1 MSEINLLQTQSTF
14 HQVKERG
21 KRWLLRVVTLIFI
34 VTLGLYGYLFYSDW
48 SGQKKIAEHQSAI
61 AEVQKDLE
69 NNAKRSELLVR
80 QGQVKSANQL
90 LANHLFWSGLLPE
103 LARVS
108 LASAEYSSIET
119 TAEGDLNLSVTLP
132 TYSDAEKYLQVFDL
146 PEYNK
151 YFSNVRI
158 LSLSQAQKDKTLH
171 TTMRLGLTL
180 NPELLKKQ
188 IQ

>member
-21 KRWLLRVVTLIFI
+21 KRWLLRIMTLAFI
-34 VTLGLYGYLFYSDW
+34 VALVLYAYLFYRDW
-48 SGQKKIAEHQSAI
+48 SGQKQIAENQNVI
-61 AEVQKDLE
+61 AEVQSSLE

-80 QGQVKSANQL
+80 QGQLKSANEL
-90 LANHLFWSGLLPE
+90 LNAHLFWSGLLPE
-103 LARVS
+103 LARIS
-108 LASAEYSSIET
+108 LVSAEYSLIET
-119 TAEGDLNLSVTLP
+119 TEQGDLNVTVTVP
-132 TYSDAEKYLQVFDL
+132 TYTDAEKYLQVFDL

-151 YFSNVRI
+151 YFSNVRVI
-158 LSLSQAQKDKTLH
+158 GLSRNQKDEILQ
-171 TTMRLGLTL
+171 TTMRLQLTL